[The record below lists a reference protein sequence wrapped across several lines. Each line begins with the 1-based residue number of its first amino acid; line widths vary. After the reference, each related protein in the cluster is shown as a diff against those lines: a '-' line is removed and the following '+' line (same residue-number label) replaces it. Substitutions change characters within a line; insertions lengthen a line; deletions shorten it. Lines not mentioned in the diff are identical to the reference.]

1 MKALFKLLTGNPK
14 ALFGLGILTVF
25 IFGAIFAPLITSY
38 APDKRTGN
46 PHEYP
51 AFVVKAAQNNPDGW
65 VAENLATSKRT
76 LLLSKKQIT
85 YWVLLVWAVI
95 SGRNWSTERVPHS
108 L

>member
-65 VAENLATSKRT
+65 GSRK
-76 LLLSKKQIT
+76 LSHQ
-85 YWVLLVWAVI
+85 
-95 SGRNWSTERVPHS
+95 
-108 L
+108 